1 MTLQTE
7 LENVSPSKLSVRNV
21 SKIFHSKRQ
30 IVRALDGVSL
40 EINEGEFVCLVGPS
54 GCGKSTLLNIIA
66 GLDLADE
73 GAVLA
78 DGQPVT
84 GPGRD
89 RMVMF
94 QEHALFPWLDVLDN
108 VMFGLRLKPG
118 LNNRERREVAKYYL
132 RLVDLDKFLHANI
145 HELSG
150 GMKQRVALA
159 RALAPNPKVL
169 LMDEPFAA
177 LDALTREQLYGD
189 IQRIWEQRKKTIV
202 FVTHNVR
209 EAVCL
214 GDRVILFSPHPGRI
228 RKEYQIALPRPRDIS
243 SVALAEKSSEILV
256 ALKSYLDAGGEN
268 ARVPG
273 ATFATHGGAE

>member
-1 MTLQTE
+1 MSLQKE
-7 LENVSPSKLSVRNV
+7 LQNETPSKLSVRSV
-21 SKIFHSKRQ
+21 SKIFHTKRQ

-66 GLDLADE
+66 GLDEADE
-73 GAVLA
+73 GSVLS
-78 DGQPVT
+78 DGQRIT

-118 LNNRERREVAKYYL
+118 LRNHERREVAKYYL
-132 RLVDLDKFLHANI
+132 HLVGLDNFLHANI

-169 LMDEPFAA
+169 LMDEPFGA

-189 IQRIWEQRKKTIV
+189 IQRIWEQRKKTIA

-214 GDRVILFSPHPGRI
+214 GDRVVLFSPHPGRI
-228 RKEYQIALPRPRDIS
+228 REEYTIDLPRPRDIN
-243 SVALAEKSSEILV
+243 SVSLAEKSGEILR
-256 ALKSYLDAGGEN
+256 ALKSYLNAGHPAPN
-268 ARVPG
+268 SRTPFN
-273 ATFATHGGAE
+273 TDGGSAE

>member
-1 MTLQTE
+1 VTVQTE
-7 LENVSPSKLSVRNV
+7 LANAAPSKLSV
-21 SKIFHSKRQ
+21 SAISKRFHARGNE
-30 IVRALDGVSL
+30 VHALDRVSL
-40 EINEGEFVCLVGPS
+40 DIAEGEFVCLLGPS

-73 GAVLA
+73 GTVFS
-78 DGQPVT
+78 DGKPID

-94 QEHALFPWLDVLDN
+94 QESALFPWLDVIEN
-108 VMFGLRLKPG
+108 VMFGLKLKPG
-118 LNNRERREVAKYYL
+118 LTNPERREVARFYL
-132 RLVDLDKFLHANI
+132 KIVGLDKFLHANI

-159 RALAPNPKVL
+159 RALAPNPRVL

-189 IQRIWEQRKKTIV
+189 LQRIQQQRQKTIV

-214 GDRVILFSPHPGRI
+214 GDRVVLFSPHPGRI
-228 RKEYQIALPRPRDIS
+228 QEQFKIILPRPRDIN
-243 SVALAEKSSEILV
+243 SVNLAEHAIEITK
-256 ALKSYLDAGGEN
+256 ALKGHMKPE
-268 ARVPG
+268 
-273 ATFATHGGAE
+273 AEVAE

>member
-1 MTLQTE
+1 VTLQAE
-7 LENVSPSKLSVRNV
+7 LINEAPSKLSVRRV
-21 SKIFHSKRQ
+21 SKIFHTKRQ

-40 EINEGEFVCLVGPS
+40 EVGEGEFVCLVGPS
-54 GCGKSTLLNIIA
+54 GCGKTTLLNIIA
-66 GLDLADE
+66 GLDSADE
-73 GAVLA
+73 GTVLT
-78 DGQPVT
+78 DGHPVN

-94 QEHALFPWLDVLDN
+94 QESALFPWLDVLDN
-108 VMFGLRLKPG
+108 VMFSLRLKPG
-118 LNNRERREVAKYYL
+118 LNNAERREVAKYYL
-132 RLVDLDKFLHANI
+132 HLVGLENFLRANI

-189 IQRIWEQRKKTIV
+189 IQRIWEQRKKTII

-214 GDRVILFSPHPGRI
+214 GDRVVLFSPHPGRI
-228 RKEYQIALPRPRDIS
+228 RQEFRIDLPRPRDIG
-243 SVALAEKSSEILV
+243 SVALAEKSQEITN
-256 ALKSYLDAGGEN
+256 ALKGYIQDSNAGADAG
-268 ARVPG
+268 V
-273 ATFATHGGAE
+273 FANVKWRASA